1 MINMI
6 ERANKIV
13 MEMGLLKQMG
23 EIFVPMVTRVKR
35 VSEWV
40 NEMAIVSKEK
50 KGTGRQKF
58 TPYREDEA
66 NANLSIIGPEPSIPL
81 SEIYGRIESL

>member
-1 MINMI
+1 MI
-6 ERANKIV
+6 ERDNKIV
-13 MEMGLLKQMG
+13 MEMGLIKYMG
-23 EIFVPMVTRVKR
+23 ERLLLIVTRGKR
-35 VSEWV
+35 VFNWV
-40 NEMAIVSKEK
+40 NEIMIISKEK

-58 TPYREDEA
+58 TPHREDDA

>member
-1 MINMI
+1 MI
-6 ERANKIV
+6 ERDNKIV
-13 MEMGLLKQMG
+13 MEMGLIKYMG
-23 EIFVPMVTRVKR
+23 ERLLLIVTRGKR
-35 VSEWV
+35 VFNWV
-40 NEMAIVSKEK
+40 NEIMIISKEK

-58 TPYREDEA
+58 TPHREDEA

>member
-1 MINMI
+1 MI
-6 ERANKIV
+6 ERTNKIV
-13 MEMGLLKQMG
+13 MEMGLLKYMR
-23 EIFVPMVTRVKR
+23 EIILPMITRVKR
-35 VSEWV
+35 VSDWV

-58 TPYREDEA
+58 TPHREDEK
-66 NANLSIIGPEPSIPL
+66 NVDLSIIGPEPSIPL